1 MYAYKVD
8 EKGNIIEEI
17 LDVKTSL
24 NGYIMSEKQIDA
36 TKYILVNGSLMIKPV
51 EVPQKEKEIRIKR
64 TNEQKLQDIRDH
76 RNWLLSLT
84 DWTMTIDAPIS
95 AEKQAEYKVYRQAL
109 RDMTARADLDL
120 DNPKF
125 PVKPQ

>member
-1 MYAYKVD
+1 M
-8 EKGNIIEEI
+8 G
-17 LDVKTSL
+17 
-24 NGYIMSEKQIDA
+24 EKQIDA

-76 RNWLLSLT
+76 RNWLLGLT